1 MFKTASVKLVLSKQ
15 KFSEKYKHKN
25 MKYLTLK
32 YTFLFSKQTEVS
44 FEDQKKFVQFITS
57 SRLAGLVKISA
68 LEAALHTALR
78 HTSLC

>member
-1 MFKTASVKLVLSKQ
+1 MLSKQ

-57 SRLAGLVKISA
+57 SRLAGLVKY
-68 LEAALHTALR
+68 LR
-78 HTSLC
+78 WKQLCTQLSDTLPFVNNYVT